1 MPKDTGVVKSNFV
14 VWSYTRV
21 SSKEQFERNS
31 SVERQIEANQEYAR
45 QHNFKIA
52 EEFGGTYESAKSD
65 FTRKEFKR
73 LIDKVK
79 GSRQKPYAILVYKM
93 SRFSRSGGNAIGLV
107 NMLVE
112 DLGVHLIEVC
122 NGIATTTERG
132 KAAIYDL
139 LFQAYRENLE
149 KKELVVAFM
158 RGFLK
163 KGNWCGPC
171 PTGYDH
177 YGPRVRREKF
187 LSLRQRFEIN
197 KEGELLRAAWQWKA
211 SGMYSDAQ
219 ILAKLTARGLQ
230 LYPQTI
236 SKIWRNP
243 FYCSVLVHKLLDE
256 PVPGN
261 WPSLVTQ
268 ENFIKVQD
276 ILEAVHAGNGPGYTH
291 NKEVEA
297 RPLTRL
303 LKCAGCKRYMVG
315 YTVKKKDLSYYKCHH
330 CSGVSLNAQTTPMA
344 KRKGAND
351 LFVELLDRY
360 RLPAGIEQLVILQ
373 LKKMF
378 HHFNEGLS
386 QNDTVLQSQMA
397 ELNDKVKK
405 LKIRQGLG
413 EIDKETYDLT
423 LAHLNERIQEV
434 GKELNKVIPSLSNL
448 DKLLTVSLEKLG
460 KLSRIWV
467 SSDLENKRR
476 IQKTLFPEGVFYDAK
491 SHQCLTESSNQF
503 IFLTSC
509 LTATCTE
516 NKKGNFQVDLENSL
530 SVPRRGVEPLI
541 PP

>member
-1 MPKDTGVVKSNFV
+1 MSTKNISMADLLKKQEAERQDLAAGVYQAWQNIRQGETQV
-14 VWSYTRV
+14 VSLYNGDRDNVPAPIQEKMDKARTDFFEEWGSEGGLPVLRAEREAQEPENIGQH
-21 SSKEQFERNS
+21 KRNEDQFERNS

-261 WPSLVTQ
+261 CPSLVTQ
-268 ENFIKVQD
+268 ENFI
-276 ILEAVHAGNGPGYTH
+276 T
-291 NKEVEA
+291 
-297 RPLTRL
+297 
-303 LKCAGCKRYMVG
+303 
-315 YTVKKKDLSYYKCHH
+315 
-330 CSGVSLNAQTTPMA
+330 
-344 KRKGAND
+344 
-351 LFVELLDRY
+351 
-360 RLPAGIEQLVILQ
+360 
-373 LKKMF
+373 
-378 HHFNEGLS
+378 
-386 QNDTVLQSQMA
+386 
-397 ELNDKVKK
+397 
-405 LKIRQGLG
+405 
-413 EIDKETYDLT
+413 
-423 LAHLNERIQEV
+423 
-434 GKELNKVIPSLSNL
+434 
-448 DKLLTVSLEKLG
+448 
-460 KLSRIWV
+460 
-467 SSDLENKRR
+467 
-476 IQKTLFPEGVFYDAK
+476 
-491 SHQCLTESSNQF
+491 
-503 IFLTSC
+503 
-509 LTATCTE
+509 
-516 NKKGNFQVDLENSL
+516 
-530 SVPRRGVEPLI
+530 
-541 PP
+541 